1 MSASDD
7 RTVRLWDVAEEKE
20 MHCFRGHTVRGRA
33 SGTPYTPAPSL
44 PLRLSFPVIDDRQDY
59 IRAGT
64 VCEDNANLLITGSY
78 DHTVKLWDVRSGECT
93 LTINHGSPVESL
105 LVFPGAS
112 AIITAG
118 ASSNGKNG

>member
-1 MSASDD
+1 
-7 RTVRLWDVAEEKE
+7 VA
-20 MHCFRGHTVRGRA
+20 A
-33 SGTPYTPAPSL
+33 
-44 PLRLSFPVIDDRQDY
+44 DRQDY

-93 LTINHGSPVESL
+93 LTINQGSPVESL

-118 ASSNGKNG
+118 ASSSGTGNTDGPDGNEALKLGSVARGPL